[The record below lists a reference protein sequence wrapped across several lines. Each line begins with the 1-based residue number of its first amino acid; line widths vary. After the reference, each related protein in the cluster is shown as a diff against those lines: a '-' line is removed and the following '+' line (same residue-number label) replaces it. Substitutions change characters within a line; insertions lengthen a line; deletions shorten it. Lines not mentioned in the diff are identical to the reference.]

1 MKKLKKVSDAAL
13 AELNQAYW
21 PFNHLQ
27 PEEIKGL
34 LKKHMAD
41 KRAAKLDAIK
51 TLGVIGALTYEH
63 AAPTYADLERLAS
76 ALCEIREASTSEG
89 ASKRISDPI
98 ARHAHSLFQVR
109 HASKSRGGDKRHAAI
124 AKDLDH
130 DGRYL
135 KLDRMERG
143 ARHRRVAAK
152 HEVSEVTVRA
162 VGKKLRNPT
171 G

>member
-1 MKKLKKVSDAAL
+1 MKKLRKVSEAAL
-13 AELNQAYW
+13 AELNEASAPFDHLPTDERERLLQEHQA
-21 PFNHLQ
+21 
-27 PEEIKGL
+27 
-34 LKKHMAD
+34 
-41 KRAAKLDAIK
+41 RKLNTIK
-51 TLGVIGALTYEH
+51 TLGVIDALSPEPREPTLTYS
-63 AAPTYADLERLAS
+63 DLERLAN
-76 ALCEIREASTSEG
+76 ARREIREASTSEG

-98 ARHAHSLFQVR
+98 ARHAHSLFQEM

-143 ARHRRVAAK
+143 ARHRRVAEK